1 MKSFFNKIR
10 LVLAIFVCKLSIKVC
25 RLIGLGGTSLP
36 GKIALKLYP
45 GVLKIVAK
53 QFRIITVTGTNGK
66 TTTTGIIAKILDE
79 AGIEYITNSSVANL
93 LPGITATFIT
103 SVNWKGESK
112 IANALVEIDEGVFG
126 KITSHFEPDIIV
138 VTNFFRDQIDRFGGV
153 LEVLERVRSTVKKSS
168 KACLILNAD
177 DSLCASLGKDVE
189 NRVIYYGLTDF
200 ADETDGVV
208 GVCEA
213 DLTGEVANRIS
224 IANESVENWTDNAS
238 ILDHDTLYCLY
249 CDNKY
254 EYSYYTYEHLG
265 GYKCPNCSYERPKS
279 HVTCFGIEEMTDKF
293 STVNIQIQEINV
305 IAKINLP
312 GLFNIYNALTA
323 VAVGNVLGIPE
334 KAVIQGLSSYKPSFG
349 RMEQI
354 NIGGKF
360 IKVILV
366 KNPAGFNQIID
377 YLFMED
383 NNMQL
388 ALLINDKPGDDT
400 DISWIRDVN
409 FEKLLNIDDKI
420 ENVLIAGTRSAEMGE
435 RLEFAGINADKINI
449 FDNYNELLDKG
460 LSNTAEGQN
469 IYILPTYTA
478 MLDIRKILKKR
489 YGLKEFWQ

>member
-1 MKSFFNKIR
+1 MQVNGPWRYILTR
-10 LVLAIFVCKLSIKVC
+10 
-25 RLIGLGGTSLP
+25 
-36 GKIALKLYP
+36 KIALKLYP

-79 AGIEYITNSSVANL
+79 AGIEYITNSSGANL

-312 GLFNIYNALTA
+312 GLFNIYNALAA
-323 VAVGNVLGIPE
+323 VAVGSTIGIPG
-334 KAVIQGLSSYKPSFG
+334 KAIISGLSSYKPSFG
-349 RMEQI
+349 RMEEI
-354 NIGGKF
+354 NIDGKF

-377 YLFMED
+377 YLLMED
-383 NNMQL
+383 NNMHL
-388 ALLINDKPGDDT
+388 LLINDKPEMIQIYPG
-400 DISWIRDVN
+400 SDVN

-435 RLEFAGINADKINI
+435 RLEFAGLMPTKLISSTIIMSCLIKGYLTLLKGKI
-449 FDNYNELLDKG
+449 Y
-460 LSNTAEGQN
+460 
-469 IYILPTYTA
+469 TYYQ
-478 MLDIRKILKKR
+478 LI
-489 YGLKEFWQ
+489 QQC

>member
-1 MKSFFNKIR
+1 
-10 LVLAIFVCKLSIKVC
+10 
-25 RLIGLGGTSLP
+25 
-36 GKIALKLYP
+36 
-45 GVLKIVAK
+45 
-53 QFRIITVTGTNGK
+53 
-66 TTTTGIIAKILDE
+66 
-79 AGIEYITNSSVANL
+79 
-93 LPGITATFIT
+93 
-103 SVNWKGESK
+103 
-112 IANALVEIDEGVFG
+112 
-126 KITSHFEPDIIV
+126 
-138 VTNFFRDQIDRFGGV
+138 
-153 LEVLERVRSTVKKSS
+153 
-168 KACLILNAD
+168 
-177 DSLCASLGKDVE
+177 
-189 NRVIYYGLTDF
+189 
-200 ADETDGVV
+200 
-208 GVCEA
+208 
-213 DLTGEVANRIS
+213 
-224 IANESVENWTDNAS
+224 
-238 ILDHDTLYCLY
+238 
-249 CDNKY
+249 
-254 EYSYYTYEHLG
+254 
-265 GYKCPNCSYERPKS
+265 
-279 HVTCFGIEEMTDKF
+279 
-293 STVNIQIQEINV
+293 
-305 IAKINLP
+305 
-312 GLFNIYNALTA
+312 
-323 VAVGNVLGIPE
+323 
-334 KAVIQGLSSYKPSFG
+334 
-349 RMEQI
+349 MEQI

>member
-1 MKSFFNKIR
+1 
-10 LVLAIFVCKLSIKVC
+10 
-25 RLIGLGGTSLP
+25 
-36 GKIALKLYP
+36 
-45 GVLKIVAK
+45 
-53 QFRIITVTGTNGK
+53 
-66 TTTTGIIAKILDE
+66 
-79 AGIEYITNSSVANL
+79 
-93 LPGITATFIT
+93 
-103 SVNWKGESK
+103 
-112 IANALVEIDEGVFG
+112 
-126 KITSHFEPDIIV
+126 
-138 VTNFFRDQIDRFGGV
+138 
-153 LEVLERVRSTVKKSS
+153 
-168 KACLILNAD
+168 
-177 DSLCASLGKDVE
+177 
-189 NRVIYYGLTDF
+189 
-200 ADETDGVV
+200 
-208 GVCEA
+208 
-213 DLTGEVANRIS
+213 LTGEVANRIS